1 MCGRFTVAI
10 SRQEME
16 TYLKDTFG
24 IDSLGETIELPRY
37 NVAPGQDILSVISD
51 GRNYRA
57 GLLKWGF
64 VPSFSTPGD
73 TGYKMINAKAETL
86 RERPAYINSFKH
98 RRCVI
103 LADGFY
109 EWHREGKRKTPFRIV
124 PKQGAIFPMAGLW
137 NVSTNADGSKLY
149 TCTIITTEA
158 NKTVS
163 DIHDR
168 MPVILTDEAKRIWLD
183 PANTDPVKLSRLL
196 VPAADDYLNAYRV
209 SVNVNSST
217 NEGPGLIEPLE

>member
-1 MCGRFTVAI
+1 MCGRFSVAI

-16 TYLKDTFG
+16 TYLKETFG
-24 IDSLGETIELPRY
+24 IDSLDETIDLPRY
-37 NVAPGQDILSVISD
+37 NVAPGQNVLSVIND
-51 GRNYRA
+51 GKQYRA
-57 GLLKWGF
+57 GLLKWGY
-64 VPSFSTPGD
+64 VPSFSKPED
-73 TGYKMINAKAETL
+73 TLYKMINAKAETL

-98 RRCVI
+98 RRCVV

-124 PKQGAIFPMAGLW
+124 PKQEKVMPLAGLW
-137 NVSTNADGSKLY
+137 NVSTNPDGSKLY

-158 NKTVS
+158 NRTLS

-168 MPVILTDEAKRIWLD
+168 MPVILVGEARELWLD
-183 PANTDPVKLSRLL
+183 PQNTDPVKLSSLL
-196 VPAADDYLNAYRV
+196 KPAAEDYLKTYKV